1 MVRLTPKV
9 AGLRERKKRATRAAI
24 HDAGMRLFAEQGFAR
39 TTVDQ
44 IAEAAD
50 VSRATV
56 FTYFPTKEDIVFGD
70 APLAVEALAEA
81 LRDRPAIAAVREWLG
96 GLAGWIEPDLVLQLR
111 LVREV
116 PGVGARRFQLY
127 GDFERVLA
135 DALERELSERL
146 PAELAAAALLAG
158 LRIVEDTAAARMEAG
173 GELSS
178 AEIDSLLDAAVR
190 FAEAGL
196 AELS

>member
-1 MVRLTPKV
+1 M

-24 HDAGMRLFAEQGFAR
+24 HDAGMRLFAEQGFAG

-44 IAEAAD
+44 IAETAD

-56 FTYFPTKEDIVFGD
+56 FHYFPTKEDIVFGD
-70 APLAVEALAEA
+70 APAAVDALAEA
-81 LRDRPAIAAVREWLG
+81 LRDRPAIPAVREWLG

-111 LVREV
+111 LMREV
-116 PGVGARRFQLY
+116 PAVGARRFQLY

-135 DALERELSERL
+135 DALERELGERM
-146 PAELAAAALLAG
+146 PSELAAAALLAG
-158 LRIVEDTAAARMEAG
+158 LRIVEDTAAARMEEG
-173 GELSS
+173 GELSP
-178 AEIDSLLDAAVR
+178 AEIDTLLDAAVR

-196 AELS
+196 AELA

>member
-1 MVRLTPKV
+1 M

-56 FTYFPTKEDIVFGD
+56 FHYFPTKEDIVFGD
-70 APLAVEALAEA
+70 APAAVDALAEA
-81 LRDRPAIAAVREWLG
+81 LRDRPAIPAVREWLG

-111 LVREV
+111 LMREV
-116 PGVGARRFQLY
+116 PAVGARRLRLY

-135 DALERELSERL
+135 DALEGELGERL
-146 PAELAAAALLAG
+146 PAELAATALLAG

-173 GELSS
+173 GELSP